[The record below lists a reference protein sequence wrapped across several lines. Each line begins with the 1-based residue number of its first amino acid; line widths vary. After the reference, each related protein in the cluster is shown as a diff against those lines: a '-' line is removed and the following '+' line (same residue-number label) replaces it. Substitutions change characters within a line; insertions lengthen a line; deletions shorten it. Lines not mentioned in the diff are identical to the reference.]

1 MSYWMVAGALV
12 NAYGQNEIGKGK
24 RAEARLQ
31 AFQLEEQKKDAK
43 IQSMQEHNMR
53 LANLKSVIGIN
64 TSLAG
69 VMGRDSGSDRSLA
82 KVQEKFKNEARVEED
97 RARLEYLKQQNQRT
111 LGIQLANMRGKNA
124 MRAARINTATSLL
137 KAGYQYSQVT

>member
-12 NAYGQNEIGKGK
+12 SAYGSMQAGKA
-24 RAEARLQ
+24 RAAEARARQ
-31 AFQLEEQKKDAK
+31 AQLLEQKKDAK

-97 RARLEYLKQQNQRT
+97 RGRLEYLKQQNQRT

-137 KAGYQYSQVT
+137 KAGYQYSKV

>member
-1 MSYWMVAGALV
+1 MVAGAV
-12 NAYGQNEIGKGK
+12 VSAYGSMQAGKAK

-82 KVQEKFKNEARVEED
+82 KVQEKFRNEAVVEED
-97 RARLEYLKQQNQRT
+97 RARLDYLKQQNQRT

-137 KAGYQYSQVT
+137 KAGYQYSQIT

>member
-1 MSYWMVAGALV
+1 MSWWMVAGAV
-12 NAYGQNEIGKGK
+12 VSAYGSMQAAKGK

-43 IQSMQEHNMR
+43 IQTMQEHNMR

-82 KVQEKFKNEARVEED
+82 KVQEKFRNEAIVEED
-97 RARLEYLKQQNQRT
+97 RARLDYLKQQNQRT

-124 MRAARINTATSLL
+124 MRAGRINAASSLL
-137 KAGYQYSQVT
+137 KAGYQYSQIT

>member
-12 NAYGQNEIGKGK
+12 SAYGSMQAGKAK

-97 RARLEYLKQQNQRT
+97 RARLDYLKQQNQRT

>member
-12 NAYGQNEIGKGK
+12 SAYGSMQAGKAK

-97 RARLEYLKQQNQRT
+97 RARLDYLKQQNQRT

-137 KAGYQYSQVT
+137 KAGYQYSKV

>member
-12 NAYGQNEIGKGK
+12 SAYGSMQAGKAK

>member
-1 MSYWMVAGALV
+1 MVAGAV
-12 NAYGQNEIGKGK
+12 VSAYGQDQIGRAK

-82 KVQEKFKNEARVEED
+82 KVQEKFRNEAVVEED
-97 RARLEYLKQQNQRT
+97 RARLDYLKQQNQRT

-137 KAGYQYSQVT
+137 KAGYQYSQIT